1 MKLSIVMMVK
11 NEEKYIEASLKS
23 LEPLRNSIPS
33 ELIILD
39 TGSDDRTPEIAKNYT
54 DKLYFHQWNDDFAA
68 MRNLSI
74 SYAKGE
80 WILVLDG
87 DEVLED
93 TRDIIDFFKGS
104 KHKKYQ
110 SATLKI
116 KNYMDVRKKTINIST
131 IVRFFKRIGFQY
143 SGAVHEQP
151 NFKMPMYH
159 INSLLGH
166 YGYISDDPQL
176 MEKKFKRNVPI
187 LEKELEKDPENV
199 YILYQL
205 SQSYSMYHD
214 NITALKYIQRA
225 YDTALKNKLDLK
237 HRMYIY
243 MQLLNML
250 FSNGKNEETVKL
262 AKKAISTQ
270 DGYLDVYY
278 FLGAALEKLN
288 KIDEALEN
296 YEKFIDMARN
306 YEKFIGYNDIAT
318 PSLTSGYLER
328 VMAKTCT
335 LYYNEKKYEMALSQ
349 FKLLKDPVLKGKIS
363 IAFIGACV
371 KTERLEELKN
381 YYSSEL
387 LPDKK
392 KDFISDLEKYMLAE
406 EPEVRR
412 KIWELF
418 KDESG
423 QYGLLMKIRIRP
435 EEKDAIDETRKWSFN
450 ELPSYYGD
458 ILLYQIKMNDSIVEM
473 LRGCSERKLTEF
485 FRYIFDSNRHSQREL
500 FQLILDYS
508 KDLYGCKD
516 FRLRKVIRKCLLTDK
531 LLVDKHYLGVFKGF
545 IFEGIQD
552 LFTTYQRQLIE
563 DQSCFNRLKTDEDVF
578 FAHMYHYLMLR
589 EESPSDAIRLLR
601 KALKVL
607 PELSRGIE
615 LLIKEK
621 DERLNTN
628 SEFLSIAAKLK
639 STINDYIVS
648 GSIEAAEEILKEY
661 EAVNP
666 KDIAIYSIKSMI
678 EMHKKNWVKAEEAI
692 KEGLSLELYNFDLL
706 CNGAFYCQTMN
717 QTKEAITLY
726 EGAIL
731 ATSSEQ
737 QRQQLKELIADL
749 KGNPLNNQY
758 NQADSKKHPQD
769 ELEHYKE
776 SIKDKIKAL
785 INNNNLHEA
794 RLLLKEYNSIIE
806 GDMESVLL
814 ESELLIRE

>member
-23 LEPLRNSIPS
+23 LEPLRSAISS

-39 TGSDDRTPEIAKNYT
+39 TGSDDRTPEIVKKYT

-74 SYAKGE
+74 GYAKGE

-93 TRDIIDFFKGS
+93 TSDIIGFFKGS

-110 SATLKI
+110 SASIKI
-116 KNYMDVRKKTINIST
+116 KNYMDVRKKTTNIST
-131 IVRFFKRIGFQY
+131 IVRFFKRKGFQY

-151 NFKMPMYH
+151 NFKLPMYH

-243 MQLLNML
+243 TQLLNML

-296 YEKFIDMARN
+296 YEKFIDMASN

-335 LYYNEKKYEMALSQ
+335 LYYNEKEYEVALSQ

-435 EEKDAIDETRKWSFN
+435 EEKDAIDETRKWNFN

-473 LRGCSERKLTEF
+473 LRSCSERKLTEF
-485 FRYIFDSNRHSQREL
+485 FRYIFDSNKHRQREF
-500 FQLILDYS
+500 FQTLLTYS
-508 KDLYGCKD
+508 YSLYAEDHFK
-516 FRLRKVIRKCLLTDK
+516 LKKVIRKLLLSDR
-531 LLVDKHYLGVFKGF
+531 LLNDTRYLGVFKGY
-545 IFEGIQD
+545 IFDGIQD
-552 LFTTYQRQLIE
+552 IMTTYQLEILE
-563 DQSCFNRLKTDEDVF
+563 DKDQFHRLKTDEDVF
-578 FAHMYHYLMLR
+578 FTYMYHYLKQR
-589 EESPSDAIRLLR
+589 EENPTNSIKLLR
-601 KALKVL
+601 RALKVL
-607 PELSRGIE
+607 PDSNRGIE
-615 LLIKEK
+615 LLIKEIENGLK
-621 DERLNTN
+621 LN
-628 SEFLSIAAKLK
+628 SEFLDIATQIKGR
-639 STINDYIVS
+639 INDLIAN
-648 GSIEAAEEILKEY
+648 GNIENAKEILKEY
-661 EAVNP
+661 EAINP
-666 KDIAIYSIKSMI
+666 GDKAIYSIKSMI
-678 EMHKKNWVKAEEAI
+678 EMYNNNWDKAEKLI
-692 KEGLSLELYNFDLL
+692 QEGLSLEPYDFDLI
-706 CNGAFYCQTMN
+706 CNGAHFFQSRGEIKN
-717 QTKEAITLY
+717 A
-726 EGAIL
+726 AIL
-731 ATSSEQ
+731 YRSAIIATNNKEYKQ
-737 QRQQLKELIADL
+737 ELK
-749 KGNPLNNQY
+749 
-758 NQADSKKHPQD
+758 
-769 ELEHYKE
+769 
-776 SIKDKIKAL
+776 SILDKISCEQSLQAPEDIKTS
-785 INNNNLHEA
+785 NLE
-794 RLLLKEYNSIIE
+794 
-806 GDMESVLL
+806 
-814 ESELLIRE
+814 ELQSYKNKILNFPSTNL